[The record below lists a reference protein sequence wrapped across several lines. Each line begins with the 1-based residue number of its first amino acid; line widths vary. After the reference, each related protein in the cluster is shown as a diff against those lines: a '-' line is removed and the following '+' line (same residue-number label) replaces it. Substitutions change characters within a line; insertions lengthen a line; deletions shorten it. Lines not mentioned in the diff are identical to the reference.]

1 MVVHSWRYNT
11 YRYFHKCSINYYIIT
26 SNVFIVEVLIWD
38 HLKIEPL
45 KRKNSFINNC
55 YEWLFSE
62 EERRPLAYIVAFFM
76 IVLISTVVC
85 LFIVTIDRHMNGI
98 VLWMF
103 N

>member
-1 MVVHSWRYNT
+1 MKKY
-11 YRYFHKCSINYYIIT
+11 
-26 SNVFIVEVLIWD
+26 
-38 HLKIEPL
+38 
-45 KRKNSFINNC
+45 KNSFIHNC

-62 EERRPLAYIVAFFM
+62 EERRPIAYIVAFFM

-98 VLWMF
+98 ILWMF

>member
-1 MVVHSWRYNT
+1 MNKY
-11 YRYFHKCSINYYIIT
+11 
-26 SNVFIVEVLIWD
+26 
-38 HLKIEPL
+38 
-45 KRKNSFINNC
+45 KNSFIHNC

-62 EERRPLAYIVAFFM
+62 EERRPIAYIVAFFM